1 MPGPIGLEGI
11 MSTYGSIRDD
21 VEACLGEYVEDFDID
36 GMVSDIRGAGIAD
49 IDDMDPDGFQGTVQ
63 AHDTSGK
70 PSCLAEMRRDAGFT
84 QARLAEMVGVSQ
96 GRLSEW
102 ESGARE
108 MSATACWKVA
118 RALGTDPGRIVEA
131 VATRA

>member
-1 MPGPIGLEGI
+1 MQKSNTITKTE
-11 MSTYGSIRDD
+11 S
-21 VEACLGEYVEDFDID
+21 E
-36 GMVSDIRGAGIAD
+36 
-49 IDDMDPDGFQGTVQ
+49 
-63 AHDTSGK
+63 SGK
-70 PSCLAEMRRDAGFT
+70 PSSLAVLRADAGMT
-84 QARLAEMVGVSQ
+84 QVELAAAVGVGQ

-118 RALGTDPGRIVEA
+118 RALGTDPGRVVEA

>member
-1 MPGPIGLEGI
+1 MG
-11 MSTYGSIRDD
+11 TYGSIREDVKAYLGDD
-21 VEACLGEYVEDFDID
+21 VEDFDID
-36 GMVSDIRGAGIAD
+36 GMVSDIRAAGVTD
-49 IDDMDPDGFQGTVQ
+49 IDDMDEDDFQDIVK
-63 AHDTSGK
+63 AHDESGK
-70 PSCLAEMRRDAGFT
+70 PSSLAALRADAGMT
-84 QARLAEMVGVSQ
+84 QVELAAAVGVGQ

-131 VATRA
+131 VATRDNGE

>member
-1 MPGPIGLEGI
+1 
-11 MSTYGSIRDD
+11 MSTYGSIREDVKAYIGDD
-21 VEACLGEYVEDFDID
+21 VDDFDID
-36 GMVSDIRGAGIAD
+36 GIVSDIRAAGVTD
-49 IDDMDPDGFQGTVQ
+49 IDDMDEGGFQAIVQ
-63 AHDTSGK
+63 AHDESGR
-70 PSCLAEMRRDAGFT
+70 PSSLAVLRADAGLT
-84 QARLAEMVGVSQ
+84 QKELSDLVGVGQ

-131 VATRA
+131 VATRDKGE

>member
-1 MPGPIGLEGI
+1 
-11 MSTYGSIRDD
+11 MSTYGSIREDVKAYLGDD
-21 VEACLGEYVEDFDID
+21 AEDFDID
-36 GMVSDIRGAGIAD
+36 GIVSDIRAAEVTD
-49 IDDMDPDGFQGTVQ
+49 IDDMDEDDFQAIVK
-63 AHDTSGK
+63 AHDESGK
-70 PSCLAEMRRDAGFT
+70 PSSLAALRADAGMT
-84 QARLAEMVGVSQ
+84 QVELAAAVGVGQ

-131 VATRA
+131 VATRDKGE

>member
-11 MSTYGSIRDD
+11 MSTYGSIRED
-21 VEACLGEYVEDFDID
+21 VK
-36 GMVSDIRGAGIAD
+36 
-49 IDDMDPDGFQGTVQ
+49 
-63 AHDTSGK
+63 AHDESGK
-70 PSCLAEMRRDAGFT
+70 PSSLAALRAAAGMT
-84 QARLAEMVGVSQ
+84 QKELAAAVGVGQ

-118 RALGTDPGRIVEA
+118 KALGTDPGRIVEA
-131 VATRA
+131 VAARGKEA

>member
-1 MPGPIGLEGI
+1 
-11 MSTYGSIRDD
+11 MSTYGSIREDVKAYLGDD
-21 VEACLGEYVEDFDID
+21 AEDFDID
-36 GMVSDIRGAGIAD
+36 GIVSDIRAAGVTD
-49 IDDMDPDGFQGTVQ
+49 IDDMGEDDFQAIVK
-63 AHDTSGK
+63 AHDESGK
-70 PSCLAEMRRDAGFT
+70 PSSLAALRADAGMT
-84 QARLAEMVGVSQ
+84 QVELAAAVGVGQ

-131 VATRA
+131 VATRDRGE

>member
-1 MPGPIGLEGI
+1 
-11 MSTYGSIRDD
+11 MSTYGSIR
-21 VEACLGEYVEDFDID
+21 A
-36 GMVSDIRGAGIAD
+36 AGVTD
-49 IDDMDPDGFQGTVQ
+49 IDDIDEDDFQDIVK
-63 AHDTSGK
+63 AHDESEK
-70 PSCLAEMRRDAGFT
+70 PSSLAALRADAGMT
-84 QARLAEMVGVSQ
+84 QVELAAAVGVGQ

-131 VATRA
+131 VATRDKGE